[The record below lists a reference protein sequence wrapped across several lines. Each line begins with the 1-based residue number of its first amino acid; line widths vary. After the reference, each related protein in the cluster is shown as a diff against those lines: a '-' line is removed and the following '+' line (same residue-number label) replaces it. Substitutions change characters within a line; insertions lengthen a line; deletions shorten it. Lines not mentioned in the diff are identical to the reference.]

1 MLHDDLIVFSPK
13 KYYFVYIEMAI
24 LGGDPLFLD
33 RDKARPAWSARNWGK
48 RSPGWSRWRKMSA
61 HSDSEKPGDG
71 RAGSAAYC
79 GKWAMAAIHP
89 W

>member
-1 MLHDDLIVFSPK
+1 MKIWGSRFYSSKLVMLHDDLIVFSPK

-48 RSPGWSRWRKMSA
+48 RSPGWSR
-61 HSDSEKPGDG
+61 
-71 RAGSAAYC
+71 
-79 GKWAMAAIHP
+79 
-89 W
+89 